1 MINNRQ
7 QQAGRRRGRGGNGTG
22 GSGNTGGPRQ
32 GGQGRPD
39 NGNRIDNR
47 ARGNANQLYEKY
59 KNLAADAQRQGDRVN
74 TEYYHQFADHYF
86 RVLSDQ
92 RGRFEDQ
99 QPQPR
104 RQQSDFEMDGDDDY
118 GDEGEPIRAGEQGE
132 AARQERNRDDRPRN
146 ERVREDRPRED
157 RQQGDDRQRDAR
169 PRNEGR
175 QDGNRNDAPRYE
187 GQRND
192 APRNDGQRNDSQ
204 RNDGQRNDAA
214 RNEGQRNDG
223 QRYDAPRNDGERPRR
238 WEREDRAPRQIE
250 QAPEPRVEVEVAG
263 QHRAD
268 PVASG
273 ENLQERAEAVLEAD
287 APPPR
292 RRGRPRRDAQLIQP
306 DVQATSEVESVPM
319 VESNGVDADRL
330 PPSLGISAASEAAGS
345 GEAPKPRRRRIR
357 TVTPD
362 EVGAG

>member
-7 QQAGRRRGRGGNGTG
+7 QQAGRRRGRGGNGSG
-22 GSGNTGGPRQ
+22 GTGNTGGPRQ

-92 RGRFEDQ
+92 RGRFEEQ
-99 QPQPR
+99 QPR
-104 RQQSDFEMDGDDDY
+104 RQQSDFDMDGDDDY

-132 AARQERNRDDRPRN
+132 AARQERNRDGNRDDRPRN
-146 ERVREDRPRED
+146 ERIREDRPRED

-169 PRNEGR
+169 PRNESR

-187 GQRND
+187 GQRNEGQRNEG
-192 APRNDGQRNDSQ
+192 PRNDGQRNE
-204 RNDGQRNDAA
+204 AV
-214 RNEGQRNDG
+214 RNDG

-238 WEREDRAPRQIE
+238 WEREDRAPRQAE

-287 APPPR
+287 APQPR
-292 RRGRPRRDAQLIQP
+292 RRGRPRRDAQPVQP
-306 DVQATSEVESVPM
+306 DVQDAAQVDAAPM

-330 PPSLGISAASEAAGS
+330 PPSLGIAAANDADAS